1 MKELKGSKTERN
13 LWEAFGGES
22 KARNRYNYYAK
33 VARKEGYEQIG
44 DIFDVTA
51 ANEMAHAKLWLK
63 ELGEIRSTEE
73 NLKTAAAGEHQEW
86 TDMYKQFAD
95 EAREEG
101 FDRLASLFEMVG
113 AVEKEHEE
121 RYNTL
126 IENLKQGIV
135 FERDDTVIW
144 LCRNCGYIHIAKDAP
159 KTCPICRKPQSY
171 FEIKAKNY

>member
-22 KARNRYNYYAK
+22 KARNRYNYYAD
-33 VARKEGYEQIG
+33 VARREGYEQIG

-51 ANEMAHAKLWLK
+51 ANEKAHAKLWLK

-86 TDMYKQFAD
+86 TDMYKQFAE

-101 FDRLASLFEMVG
+101 FDRLATLFEMVG

-135 FERDDTVIW
+135 FERDETVIW
-144 LCRNCGYIHIAKDAP
+144 LCRNCGYIHIAKEAP

-171 FEIKAKNY
+171 FEIKSKNY